1 MKEMMIST
9 DTNGPVFYSHLKP
22 ERDHNNNNSYVSIN
36 NGLKPFLMDN
46 NITYNSIR
54 QM

>member
-1 MKEMMIST
+1 MKEMTINT

-22 ERDHNNNNSYVSIN
+22 ERDHNNNSYVSIN